1 MTQDEFRKEFDKAF
15 WPTLGLHDRQPHAWW
30 LERSRKP
37 TLINEVQD
45 HVGLRL
51 IQPPNLVIV
60 SAATRKSVQPDYIL
74 TLESVRVL
82 ASLKFASHAP

>member
-1 MTQDEFRKEFDKAF
+1 MT
-15 WPTLGLHDRQPHAWW
+15 GQPDAWW
-30 LERSRKP
+30 LERNRKP